1 MIAFVTG
8 EVAYKELDHVI
19 INRGGIGFRIYTSLH
34 SLETIAEGEEAVFYT
49 HLVVR
54 EDDMSLY
61 GFTQKEEMELFL
73 LLITVKGIG
82 PKVAI
87 GVLSGLKPSQ
97 LVEALVNQDVTML
110 TKAPGIGKKT
120 AERMILELKDKVDVM
135 GNLAPAVE
143 QAVGISDEEVIE
155 ALTGLGYHR
164 SEVMAVL
171 PSIDAS
177 LAVEDKIKQ
186 GLKLLLK

>member
-8 EVAYKELDHVI
+8 EVANKELDHVI
-19 INRGGIGFRIYTSLH
+19 VNRGGIGFRIYTSLH
-34 SLETIAEGEEAVFYT
+34 SLETITEGEEAVFYT

-143 QAVGISDEEVIE
+143 QTVGISDEEVIE
-155 ALTGLGYHR
+155 ALAGLGYHR